1 MKKMMLLTEEQQ
13 ESYENA
19 NFFYICKVKFEN
31 KCVKNKKYFQVKDHC
46 YYTEVP
52 RIAHVI

>member
-31 KCVKNKKYFQVKDHC
+31 KYVKNKKYFQVKDHC

-52 RIAHVI
+52 RIAYVI